1 MNEIDLSQ
9 YRQDAR
15 GNLIPIANIKEMD
28 LERDEL
34 VMEIVNKLNPLFQEV
49 HEAKANA
56 IADVRAFV
64 DLSAE
69 KYGVKPSKKGNITL
83 HSFDGKWRVTIAMN
97 DVMTFDERLQ
107 AAKALIDECLNEWTE
122 NSRDEL
128 KIIVNQAFDVN
139 KEGKISVAKV
149 LGLRKLDIQ
158 DEKWQRAMAALT
170 DSVHTQATREYIR
183 LHQRRDETGEYVLMT
198 ADLGKN

>member
-1 MNEIDLSQ
+1 MNNIDLTQ
-9 YRQDAR
+9 FRQDAR
-15 GNLIPIANIKEMD
+15 GNLIPITNIKEMD
-28 LERDEL
+28 LARDEL
-34 VMEIVNKLNPLFQEV
+34 VQEIVGKLSPLFQEV
-49 HEAKANA
+49 KNAKANA

-69 KYGVKPSKKGNITL
+69 KYDVKPSKKGNVTL
-83 HSFDGKWRVTIAMN
+83 YSFDGKWRVTVAMS
-97 DVMTFDERLQ
+97 DVLVFDERLQ

-128 KIIVNQAFDVN
+128 KIIVQQAFDVN

-149 LGLRKLDIQ
+149 LGLRKLEIQ
-158 DEKWQRAMAALT
+158 DEKWQRAMQALT
-170 DSVHTQATREYIR
+170 DSVHTQSTREYIR

-198 ADLGKN
+198 ADLEK

>member
-1 MNEIDLSQ
+1 
-9 YRQDAR
+9 
-15 GNLIPIANIKEMD
+15 MD
-28 LERDEL
+28 LLRDEL
-34 VMEIVNKLNPLFQEV
+34 AMEIVNKLNPLFQEV
-49 HEAKANA
+49 RDAKANA
-56 IADVRAFV
+56 IGDVRAFV

-69 KYGVKPSKKGNITL
+69 KYGVKPSKRGNVTL
-83 HSFDGKWRVTIAMN
+83 HSFDGHLRVTVAMQ
-97 DVMTFDERLQ
+97 DVLTFDERLQ

-139 KEGKISVAKV
+139 KEGKISVVKV
-149 LGLRKLDIQ
+149 LSLRKLEIQ
-158 DEKWQRAMAALT
+158 DEKWQRAMTALT

-198 ADLGKN
+198 ADLGK

>member
-1 MNEIDLSQ
+1 MTNNNLSQ

-15 GNLIPIANIKEMD
+15 GNLIPITNIKEVD
-28 LERDEL
+28 LLRDEL
-34 VMEIVNKLNPLFQEV
+34 VMEIVNTLNPLFQELR
-49 HEAKANA
+49 EAKINA

-69 KYGVKPSKKGNITL
+69 KYGVKPSKKGNITM

-97 DVMTFDERLQ
+97 DVLTFDERLQ
-107 AAKALIDECLNEWTE
+107 AAKALIDECLNKWTE

-128 KIIVNQAFDVN
+128 KIIVGQAFDVN

-158 DEKWQRAMAALT
+158 DEKWQRAMTALT

-183 LHQRRDETGEYVLMT
+183 LHQRHDETGQYVLVVG
-198 ADLGKN
+198 DLAR